1 MMRSVADGDLS
12 VSMETDRKDEVGQL
26 GGAFGHMMERTRHL
40 IDELL
45 LREREKRRAE
55 LQALQAQIS
64 PHFLFNTI
72 HSIKCVAAI
81 DRNLQIHTM
90 SSNLMD
96 LLRMSFR
103 HDSLGIQ
110 LHQEVDNVKKYL
122 AIMEQRYGAG
132 AIDVVY
138 TLDDRVAS
146 CAIPKLTLQP
156 LVENAIRHGLDMA
169 RANNRLELRTR
180 LDGDFAVIDVMD
192 NGHGMPRPKRVAS
205 SEDNAYHDR
214 HVGLDNVAHRL
225 NLFFERECPLRVES
239 APGKGT
245 TVSICIPREPV

>member
-1 MMRSVADGDLS
+1 
-12 VSMETDRKDEVGQL
+12 METDRKDEVGQL
-26 GGAFGHMMERTRHL
+26 GRAFGHMMERTRYL

-45 LREREKRRAE
+45 LREQEKRRAE

-72 HSIKCVAAI
+72 HSIKCIAAI
-81 DRNLQIHTM
+81 DRNEPIHTM

-110 LHQEVDNVKKYL
+110 LREEVDNVRKYV
-122 AIMEQRYGAG
+122 AIMEQRYGEG
-132 AIDVVY
+132 AIEVVY
-138 TLDDRVAS
+138 TLDDRVAN

-156 LVENAIRHGLDMA
+156 LVENAIHHGLDMA
-169 RANNRLELRTR
+169 RDNNRLELRTR
-180 LDGDFAVIDVMD
+180 LEGDFAVIDVID
-192 NGHGMPRPKRVAS
+192 NGNGMPRQETIPS
-205 SEDNAYHDR
+205 SEDDSYHHD
-214 HVGLDNVAHRL
+214 HVGLHNVAHRM
-225 NLFFERECPLRVES
+225 NLFFEQECSLRVES

-245 TVSICIPREPV
+245 TVSLCIPRVPV